1 MAQIKVVDEEKKGDD
16 KKDSQGESKV
26 PAEETVDVENSEKKE
41 VPLDKMSK
49 RDLIGEINEIE
60 ETAKQNY
67 DLYLRSQAEM
77 ENVKKRFRKEKED
90 LIKYSNETLIKQL
103 LSAVDNLDKALDSL
117 PNNKSQNALGEG
129 VELTLKGLMDTLQRT
144 GLEGI
149 KAVGEPFDPN
159 FHEAVSMQEDDTV
172 SPGTV
177 LQELQKGYLL
187 NQRLIRPAMVI
198 VSKNSD

>member
-1 MAQIKVVDEEKKGDD
+1 MVQIKIVDEEKKGDD
-16 KKDSQGESKV
+16 KEDSQWESKA

-49 RDLIGEINEIE
+49 RNLIGKVEEIE
-60 ETAKQNY
+60 ETATQNY
-67 DLYLRSQAEM
+67 ELYLRSQAEI
-77 ENVKKRFRKEKED
+77 ENMKKRFRKEKEG

-103 LSAVDNLDKALDSL
+103 LPVVDNLDKALGNL
-117 PNNKSQNALGEG
+117 PDKKSRNALGEG
-129 VELTLKGLMDTLQRT
+129 VELTLKGLMDTLKRT
-144 GLEGI
+144 GLEEI
-149 KAVGEPFDPN
+149 KAAGEPFDPN

-172 SPGTV
+172 NPGTV

-198 VSKNSD
+198 VSKNSV

>member
-1 MAQIKVVDEEKKGDD
+1 MVQIKRVDEEKKGDD
-16 KKDSQGESKV
+16 EEDSQGESKA

-49 RDLIGEINEIE
+49 RNLIGKVEEIE
-60 ETAKQNY
+60 ETATQNY
-67 DLYLRSQAEM
+67 ELYLRSQAEI
-77 ENVKKRFRKEKED
+77 ENMKKRFRKEKEG

-103 LSAVDNLDKALDSL
+103 LPVVDNLDKALGNL
-117 PNNKSQNALGEG
+117 PDKKSRNALGEG
-129 VELTLKGLMDTLQRT
+129 VELTLKGLMDTLKRT
-144 GLEGI
+144 GLEEI
-149 KAVGEPFDPN
+149 KAAGEPFDPN

-172 SPGTV
+172 NQGTV

-198 VSKNSD
+198 VSKNSV

>member
-1 MAQIKVVDEEKKGDD
+1 VVQIKIVDEEKKGDD
-16 KKDSQGESKV
+16 KEDSQGESKA

-49 RDLIGEINEIE
+49 RNLIGKVEEIE
-60 ETAKQNY
+60 ETATQNY
-67 DLYLRSQAEM
+67 ELYLRSQAEI
-77 ENVKKRFRKEKED
+77 ENMKKRFRKEKEG

-103 LSAVDNLDKALDSL
+103 LPVVDNLDKALGNL
-117 PNNKSQNALGEG
+117 PDKKSRNALGEG
-129 VELTLKGLMDTLQRT
+129 VELTLKGLMDTLKRT
-144 GLEGI
+144 GLEEI
-149 KAVGEPFDPN
+149 KAAGEPFDPN

-172 SPGTV
+172 NPGTV

-198 VSKNSD
+198 VSKNSV

>member
-1 MAQIKVVDEEKKGDD
+1 MVQIKIVDEEKKGDD
-16 KKDSQGESKV
+16 KEDSQGESKA

-49 RDLIGEINEIE
+49 RNLIGKVEEIE
-60 ETAKQNY
+60 ETATQNY
-67 DLYLRSQAEM
+67 ELYLRSQAEI
-77 ENVKKRFRKEKED
+77 ENMKKRFRKEKEG

-103 LSAVDNLDKALDSL
+103 LPVVDNLDKALGNL
-117 PNNKSQNALGEG
+117 PDKKSRNALGEG
-129 VELTLKGLMDTLQRT
+129 VELTLKGLMDTLKRT
-144 GLEGI
+144 GLEEI
-149 KAVGEPFDPN
+149 KAAGEPFDPN

-172 SPGTV
+172 NPGTV

-198 VSKNSD
+198 VSKNSV